1 MSAEPQPGERE
12 ELTDG
17 DSEVSNLARL
27 NLEKRFKI
35 ALALYGLL
43 ALLVWFTIGE
53 DKVLAFGKPV
63 DIRLVPLV
71 VIGGMVL
78 RTVLARQAE
87 KIRQSGSEAVR
98 EAGENQAPGS

>member
-1 MSAEPQPGERE
+1 MSAEPELGERK
-12 ELTDG
+12 ELPDG
-17 DSEVSNLARL
+17 HSEVSNLARL

-53 DKVLAFGKPV
+53 GKVLVFGKLV
-63 DIRLVPLV
+63 DMRLVPLI

-78 RTVLARQAE
+78 RTLLARQAE
-87 KIRQSGSEAVR
+87 KIRRSGIEA
-98 EAGENQAPGS
+98 EEGESSTPGS